1 MAIALGQNQNGLVHL
16 SSLTQYLLNL
26 YFTSYP
32 HLSNFINFRFPINLH
47 QIWFFTAYDY
57 FERNK
62 NWFKF
67 WNKELPFG
75 KQIDIQHAKI
85 DEQNIHGK
93 QITCSLLVKASFSC
107 IHFQSERKY
116 SFSYAK
122 NYTILVFVNDCCIK
136 SSFYVLIFELLVM
149 IFQLSSINY
158 LSIKTYIS

>member
-26 YFTSYP
+26 YFTTYP
-32 HLSNFINFRFPINLH
+32 HLSNFITFRFPINLH

-85 DEQNIHGK
+85 DEQNIHSK
-93 QITCSLLVKASFSC
+93 QITCSLLGKAYVWSSSFSC
-107 IHFQSERKY
+107 IHFQSERKCNL
-116 SFSYAK
+116 SCTK
-122 NYTILVFVNDCCIK
+122 KYTILVFINDC
-136 SSFYVLIFELLVM
+136 
-149 IFQLSSINY
+149 
-158 LSIKTYIS
+158 SIKPSFQCSYIRIII